1 MKNEIRLALGTCK
14 SAFAAT
20 TLFSFCINMLL
31 FVPPIYM
38 LQIYD
43 RVLPSRSVSTLI
55 MLSVLAAGLLLTIGM
70 LEWVRTLVLVGTG
83 TRIDRVLNRRIF
95 TAVFHIGSRSNADA
109 LRDFDSVREF
119 FTGAGFLAFLD
130 APWTPVFIGVCFMM
144 HMWLGVLALCG
155 SILLLLLAVSSEM
168 LTRKTLGE
176 AGQESI
182 AVNSFVES
190 SLRSSEAIHAMG
202 MLPSVMDHWLN
213 KRSRILVLKASAS
226 QWAGLLIA
234 ATKFFRMLLQSAILG
249 LGAYLAIYNV
259 ISPGAMIAAS
269 IIMGRA
275 LAPVEMAVA
284 QWRQFINA
292 RAAYDRLKNLL
303 EAVPETPEAMWLPK
317 PLGALEVD
325 HIIAVPPG
333 SRVAALK
340 GVSFSLE
347 PGEALGL
354 IGPSAAGKS
363 TLARVLVG
371 GWPIASGKIRI
382 DGSELQNWDHDQLGP
397 HIGYLPQDVAL
408 LDGTVAENI
417 SRFGPIDPDGIV
429 AAARHAGVHDII
441 LRLPDGYG
449 TRVGAGGCGLSGG
462 QRQRIGLARA
472 LYGNPALVVL
482 DEPNS
487 NLDTSGDQALLAAM
501 AYLRDC
507 GTTVIVITHRTSVL
521 AAVSKI
527 LVLTDGMVEHFGPRN
542 EVLKLFAQSNC
553 EPNRPATQRITEAV
567 QGGTGIDGVQP

>member
-1 MKNEIRLALGTCK
+1 
-14 SAFAAT
+14 
-20 TLFSFCINMLL
+20 MLL

-55 MLSVLAAGLLLTIGM
+55 MLSVLAAGLLLTIGF
-70 LEWVRTLVLVGTG
+70 LEWLRTLVLVGTG
-83 TRIDRVLNRRIF
+83 ARIDRVLNRRIF
-95 TAVFHIGSRSNADA
+95 SAVFHINGRGNADA

-130 APWTPVFIGVCFMM
+130 APWTPVFIGVCFIM
-144 HMWLGVLALCG
+144 HPWLGSLALGG
-155 SILLLLLAVSSEM
+155 SILLLLLAVFTEM

-176 AGQESI
+176 AGREGI
-182 AVNSFVES
+182 AINSFVEG

-202 MLPSVMDHWLN
+202 MLPAIIDHWQK
-213 KRSRILVLKASAS
+213 KRGRVLVLRASAS
-226 QWAGLLIA
+226 HWAGLLIA

-249 LGAYLAIYNV
+249 LGAYLAIQGT

-275 LAPVEMAVA
+275 LAPVEMAVG

-292 RAAYDRLKNLL
+292 RAAYDRLKALL
-303 EAVPETPEAMWLPK
+303 DAVPETTKPMRLPK
-317 PLGALEVD
+317 PQGALEADRIV
-325 HIIAVPPG
+325 AAPPG
-333 SRVAALK
+333 SRIAVLK
-340 GVSFSLE
+340 GVSFSLQ

-371 GWPIASGKIRI
+371 GWPIASGKVRI

-408 LDGTVAENI
+408 LDGTVEENI
-417 SRFGPIDPDGIV
+417 SRFGPIDPDAVV
-429 AAARHAGVHDII
+429 AAARHAGVHDMI

-449 TRVGAGGCGLSGG
+449 TRVGVGGSGLSGG

-501 AYLRDC
+501 AYLRDR

-527 LVLTDGMVEHFGPRN
+527 LVLRDGMADTFGSRD
-542 EVLKLFAQSNC
+542 EVLRLLAQ
-553 EPNRPATQRITEAV
+553 PNKELQGPASPRITEPA
-567 QGGTGIDGVQP
+567 QQAHGH